1 MTDKEENIMRIKM
14 AKDRGRTVIAIDG
27 AAEGLDK
34 AIFALVS
41 DFCAGG
47 DGREFCGE
55 VPVLGLAPPP
65 KDEEKFS
72 EEDVAVMEPYTPSG
86 AHEAPAADG
95 GTKGDDPLDA
105 LRKGREKALSELFER
120 AKVLPDCPEKKDIL
134 RACRNYLTRDLPV
147 QAEETA
153 GREDRVSFLLAVSGM
168 IGRGLA
174 TSYGFRDMKELCRN
188 GSDDE
193 IEDAFKTATDSLV
206 KRGERIAA

>member
-1 MTDKEENIMRIKM
+1 MRIKM

-72 EEDVAVMEPYTPSG
+72 EEEVSAMEPYAPSG
-86 AHEAPAADG
+86 ACETPTADG
-95 GTKGDDPLDA
+95 EAKGGDPSDA
-105 LRKGREKALSELFER
+105 LRNGREKALSELFER

-134 RACRNYLTRDLPV
+134 TACRNYLTQVLPV
-147 QAEETA
+147 QAEEIA
-153 GREDRVSFLLAVSGM
+153 DREGRVSFLTAVSGM
-168 IGRGLA
+168 IGGGLA
-174 TSYGFRDMKELCRN
+174 TSYGFRDTEELCRN

-193 IEDAFKTATDSLV
+193 IEDAFKTATNSLV